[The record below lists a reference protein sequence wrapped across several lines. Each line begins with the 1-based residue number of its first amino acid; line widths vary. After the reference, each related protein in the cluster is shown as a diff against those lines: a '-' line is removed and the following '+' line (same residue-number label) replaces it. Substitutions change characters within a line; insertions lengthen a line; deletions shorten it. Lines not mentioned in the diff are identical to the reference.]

1 MKQEHA
7 RAVVEAL
14 QRPRYEVVPLD
25 GIVDRV
31 AGHVPRDAKLTVTAS
46 PRKGI
51 GRTLEVAGR
60 LAELGYQ
67 VVPHVSARLVADET
81 QLKDILQRL
90 GEVGIREVFVIAG
103 DVDRPHGAFA
113 SALDLLAAMEGA
125 GHRLA
130 DIGIAGYPERHPVI
144 DDDVTIQAMWDKR
157 RYATYIVS
165 QLCFDPR
172 VVAAWV
178 NRVRR
183 RGVDLP
189 IQVGLPGP
197 VEVAKLLRVS
207 SGIGLGESARFIR
220 RHRGWLP
227 HLLRPGGYRPDRLVE
242 GLAETLADPDAR
254 VAGFHVYTFNEVE
267 RTERWRRATLDRLA
281 ATG

>member
-103 DVDRPHGAFA
+103 DVDQPQGAFA

-125 GHRLA
+125 GHRLD

-172 VVAAWV
+172 VVTAWV

>member
-31 AGHVPRDAKLTVTAS
+31 ARHVPRDTKLTVTAS

-51 GRTLEVAGR
+51 GRTLEGAGR

-103 DVDRPHGAFA
+103 DVDQPQGAFA

-125 GHRLA
+125 GHRLD

-144 DDDVTIQAMWDKR
+144 HDDVTIQAM
-157 RYATYIVS
+157 
-165 QLCFDPR
+165 
-172 VVAAWV
+172 
-178 NRVRR
+178 
-183 RGVDLP
+183 
-189 IQVGLPGP
+189 
-197 VEVAKLLRVS
+197 
-207 SGIGLGESARFIR
+207 
-220 RHRGWLP
+220 
-227 HLLRPGGYRPDRLVE
+227 
-242 GLAETLADPDAR
+242 
-254 VAGFHVYTFNEVE
+254 
-267 RTERWRRATLDRLA
+267 
-281 ATG
+281 